1 MRTLDD
7 AQGNHWQ
14 VALMDG
20 SYGRVE
26 LIFGR
31 IGGDQVLHMAL
42 DAEVANIGEAEEL
55 IAKLDDA
62 DLRAYLAQATP
73 WTQEGGP

>member
-1 MRTLDD
+1 MRSFDD
-7 AQGNHWQ
+7 AQGGHWQ

-31 IGGDQVLHMAL
+31 IGGDQTLHRAL
-42 DAEVANIGEAEEL
+42 DAEVANLGEAEEL
-55 IAKLDDA
+55 MTKLDDA
-62 DLRAYLAQATP
+62 GLRAYLAEAVP
-73 WTQEGGP
+73 WI